1 MESYR
6 RSLHFVFMS
15 DIKRLLDSISK
26 QEDQLHS
33 TYFVAPCVRGGQVKA
48 KVAGLVYTFTPDP
61 REFEGWGVF
70 LPLDEKIAGVAE
82 EADLHLISEYLKLLK
97 SVRLRLVHS
106 LHHRTWLAYPVNE
119 SDARQ
124 RWGAPRP
131 VMVHLVEGAAD
142 FEQIIARWDGST
154 FWLEEIDRRADPEI
168 ADLMRKALR
177 DVTPPESIQFKGITP
192 EMRAA
197 YNLATQ
203 QAEGFQHI
211 IQRHR
216 DEERI
221 KNALRMAGGSLQ
233 QFHERGDYWI
243 VEWTT
248 SDGELHTSAIAR
260 RDLTVISAG
269 ICLSGRDRDFD
280 LQSLVGVIEG
290 RG

>member
-1 MESYR
+1 
-6 RSLHFVFMS
+6 MS
-15 DIKRLLDSISK
+15 DIKRLLDSISR
-26 QEDQLHS
+26 QEDQLRS
-33 TYFVAPCVRGGQVKA
+33 TQFVAPCVRGGQVKA

-61 REFEGWGVF
+61 QDFEGWGVF
-70 LPLDEKIAGVAE
+70 LPLDEKIAGVVE
-82 EADLHLISEYLKLLK
+82 EADLHLITEYLKLLK
-97 SVRLRLVHS
+97 PARLRLVHS
-106 LHHRTWLAYPVNE
+106 LRGRTWLAYPVNE

-131 VMVHLVEGAAD
+131 VMVHLVSDAAD
-142 FEQIIARWDGST
+142 FEQIIARWDGSA
-154 FWLEEIDRRADPEI
+154 FWFEDVDRRADPEI
-168 ADLMRKALR
+168 ADLLRKALR
-177 DVTPPESIQFKGITP
+177 DVTLPDALHFKGITP
-192 EMRAA
+192 EMRVV

-203 QAEGFQHI
+203 QSAEFQPLV
-211 IQRHR
+211 QRRR

-221 KNALRMAGGSLQ
+221 SNALRMAGGSLQ

-280 LQSLVGVIEG
+280 LQSLVGVVEQ
-290 RG
+290 RW

>member
-1 MESYR
+1 MKE
-6 RSLHFVFMS
+6 S
-15 DIKRLLDSISK
+15 DIKRLLDSISR
-26 QEDQLHS
+26 QEDQLRS
-33 TYFVAPCVRGGQVKA
+33 TQFVAPCVRGGLVKA

-70 LPLDEKIAGVAE
+70 LPLDEKIAGVVE
-82 EADLHLISEYLKLLK
+82 EADLHLITEYLKLLK
-97 SVRLRLVHS
+97 PVRLRLVHS

-124 RWGAPRP
+124 RWGQPRP
-131 VMVHLVEGAAD
+131 VMVHLVEAAAD
-142 FEQIIARWDGST
+142 FEQIIARWDGSA
-154 FWLEEIDRRADPEI
+154 FWFEELDRRADPEI
-168 ADLMRKALR
+168 AERMRKALR
-177 DVTPPESIQFKGITP
+177 DVTLPDALQFKGITP

-203 QAEGFQHI
+203 QAPEFQPLV
-211 IQRHR
+211 QRKR

-221 KNALRMAGGSLQ
+221 KSALRMAGASLQ

-248 SDGELHTSAIAR
+248 SEGELHTSAIAR

-280 LQSLVGVIEG
+280 LQSLVGVVE
-290 RG
+290 RQWE